1 MSDEGTNR
9 LHPPPGTAAR
19 IVRVVGR
26 IPAVLLAIWRA
37 DSFRRFRRN
46 RVGVLCAS
54 WLVIVILA
62 FLVGPYFAEDPNKI
76 DLFHRLAG
84 PSWQH
89 FFGTDELGRDTFSRV
104 LEGGRATLTVAIL
117 ATVIPFVI
125 GMVLGTIAGYRRG
138 PIDEFLTRF
147 FDVLITFPALIFG
160 IILAAAM
167 HPSEESEI
175 IALSITQI
183 ALYARLF
190 RAGVMSAKQ
199 ADYVQSAISLGFRPT
214 RVVIRHIIPNIILPI
229 IVVAASHVGI
239 LAIAEASL
247 SFLGAG
253 IQPPAASLGN
263 LISDGQQYLQTA
275 PSLAL
280 FPSLIL
286 TTMAAAFSF
295 VADTMRDAFDVQQP
309 VAAKDQVVALETVA
323 A

>member
-1 MSDEGTNR
+1 MSADGTHVHASTGMSR
-9 LHPPPGTAAR
+9 LGHAAR
-19 IVRVVGR
+19 R
-26 IPAVLLAIWRA
+26 IPSAVYAVWRA

-54 WLVIVILA
+54 WLLIVIAA
-62 FLVGPYFAEDPNKI
+62 FLIGPYFADDPNKI

-84 PSWQH
+84 PSSQH
-89 FFGTDELGRDTFSRV
+89 LFGTDELGRDTFSRV
-104 LEGGRATLTVAIL
+104 LEGGRATLTVAVL

-138 PIDEFLTRF
+138 PLDELLTRF

-199 ADYVQSAISLGFRPT
+199 SDYVQSAISLGFRPT
-214 RVVIRHIIPNIILPI
+214 RVVIRHIIPNITLPI
-229 IVVAASHVGI
+229 VVVAASHVGI

-263 LISDGQQYLQTA
+263 LISDGQQFLQTS

-280 FPSLIL
+280 FPSIIL
-286 TTMAAAFSF
+286 TTIAAAFSF
-295 VADTMRDAFDVQQP
+295 VADTLRDAFDVQQP
-309 VAAKDQVVALETVA
+309 VAATDQVVVPETVA

>member
-1 MSDEGTNR
+1 MDSETVHGAG
-9 LHPPPGTAAR
+9 L
-19 IVRVVGR
+19 VRGSADVVGR
-26 IPAVLLAIWRA
+26 VLSALASIWRA

-46 RVGVLCAS
+46 RVGMLCAS
-54 WLVIVILA
+54 WLVLVILA
-62 FLVGPYFAEDPNKI
+62 VLIGPYFAVDPNKI
-76 DLFHRLAG
+76 DLFHRLAA
-84 PSWQH
+84 PSRH
-89 FFGTDELGRDTFSRV
+89 HIFGTDELGRDLFSRV
-104 LEGGRATLTVAIL
+104 LEGGRATLTVALL

-125 GMVLGTIAGYRRG
+125 GMILGTIAGYRRG
-138 PIDEFLTRF
+138 VLDEVLTRL

-190 RAGVMSAKQ
+190 RAGVLSAKQ
-199 ADYVQSAISLGFRPT
+199 TDYVQSAISLGFRPI
-214 RVVIRHIIPNIILPI
+214 RVVLRHIIPNIVLPVV
-229 IVVAASHVGI
+229 VVAASHIGI

-263 LISDGQQYLQTA
+263 IISDGQQFLQTA
-275 PSLAL
+275 PWMAL
-280 FPSLIL
+280 IPGVIL
-286 TTMAAAFSF
+286 TTIAAAFSF
-295 VADTMRDAFDVQQP
+295 VADNLRDAFDVQQP
-309 VAAKDQVVALETVA
+309 VAAADQVVLPETVA

>member
-1 MSDEGTNR
+1 MESETV
-9 LHPPPGTAAR
+9 PGAGR
-19 IVRVVGR
+19 VRGGADLVGR
-26 IPAVLLAIWRA
+26 VLSALASIWRA

-46 RVGVLCAS
+46 RLGMLCAS
-54 WLVIVILA
+54 WLLLVVLA
-62 FLVGPYFAEDPNKI
+62 VLIGPYFAVDPNKI

-84 PSWQH
+84 PSRQH
-89 FFGTDELGRDTFSRV
+89 IFGTDELGRDLFSRV
-104 LEGGRATLTVAIL
+104 LEGGRATLTVALL

-138 PIDEFLTRF
+138 AIDELLTRF

-160 IILAAAM
+160 IILAVAM

-190 RAGVMSAKQ
+190 RAGVLSAKQ
-199 ADYVQSAISLGFRPT
+199 TDYVQSAVSLGFRPT
-214 RVVIRHIIPNIILPI
+214 RVVLRHIIPNIVLPI
-229 IVVAASHVGI
+229 VVVAASHIGI

-263 LISDGQQYLQTA
+263 IISDGQQFLQTA
-275 PSLAL
+275 PWMAL
-280 FPSLIL
+280 IPGVIL
-286 TTMAAAFSF
+286 TTIAAAFSF
-295 VADTMRDAFDVQQP
+295 VADNLRDAFDVQQP
-309 VAAKDQVVALETVA
+309 VATADQVVLAETVA